1 MSYLYLKK
9 DIEFKKAKKV
19 IKNKPMSIERKKGLA
34 LIMFSV
40 GSFLLL
46 SALVPIVSFSL
57 KHSRNLNQ
65 IISPLSN
72 SFYNQDTVLG
82 QADVDYTHLQNW
94 FVDKSNDS
102 NGQGSNLVSSNP
114 LVYSLSIPKLKIDNA
129 QVVIGG
135 EDLKKSLIHYPNTA
149 LPGQLGSGVIFGH
162 SVLPQFFNPKSYITI
177 FSTLFKLNQG
187 YEIFVNYDNINYKY
201 IVEQMYEVTPSDL
214 TVLQHLGLELKSV
227 LINGGQVYQAVKY
240 EGEYKI
246 TFVDSYKLISIPLS
260 SFAKT
265 FALKSGKQDYMAYS
279 YYTPETIKDRLVSID
294 EYVNCLTKKF
304 SLDANYGNK
313 TDCEINKGAISRSL
327 N

>member
-1 MSYLYLKK
+1 MSYVYLKT
-9 DIEFKKAKKV
+9 DVELKKVKKV
-19 IKNKPMSIERKKGLA
+19 IKNKPMSVKKKKGIA
-34 LIMFSV
+34 LIMFSI

-72 SFYNQDTVLG
+72 SFYNQDTILG
-82 QADVDYTHLQNW
+82 QADADYTHIQNW
-94 FVDKSNDS
+94 FVDKSKDLDNL
-102 NGQGSNLVSSNP
+102 GSSITSTNP
-114 LVYSLSIPKLKIDNA
+114 QNYSISIPKLKIDNA

-187 YEIFVNYDNINYKY
+187 DEIYVNYDNVNYRY

-214 TVLQHLGLELKSV
+214 TVLEQRFDGRFLTV
-227 LINGGQVYQAVKY
+227 
-240 EGEYKI
+240 I
-246 TFVDSYKLISIPLS
+246 TCSPPGTYLR
-260 SFAKT
+260 
-265 FALKSGKQDYMAYS
+265 
-279 YYTPETIKDRLVSID
+279 RLVIKARIVD
-294 EYVNCLTKKF
+294 
-304 SLDANYGNK
+304 
-313 TDCEINKGAISRSL
+313 I
-327 N
+327 